1 MSKDV
6 DSAPAGKLLLARFAW
21 FAVFYNVAVI
31 LWGALVRATG
41 SGAGC
46 GNHWPLCN
54 GQVIPV
60 SPGLHTV
67 IEFTHRQMVTG
78 ATFIVLALL
87 IWTFRKTAK
96 RDAARFFA
104 VASAV
109 LLLNEAF
116 LGALLV
122 KLGYVTDN
130 QSVGRMVVLS
140 VHLSNTLLLL
150 AALTLTAR
158 SASLAQRGTPQP
170 WTALH
175 RARGFYWAVA
185 GTATTILV
193 GVTGSLAALGDT
205 LFPAASLTD
214 ALAQDYAAGAP
225 MLLRLRILHPASALA
240 AGIFVIWLIV
250 RSRKLVSIA
259 ASLDAQEG
267 QRLAVSTTLA
277 SRVVALLALQIVL
290 GVADLLLLAPAW
302 MQMLHL
308 LGADLYWVA
317 LILLAAE
324 TIWPAAIACGEAT
337 ARASGLSA
345 SSRTAQSA
353 RP

>member
-175 RARGFYWAVA
+175 
-185 GTATTILV
+185 
-193 GVTGSLAALGDT
+193 
-205 LFPAASLTD
+205 
-214 ALAQDYAAGAP
+214 
-225 MLLRLRILHPASALA
+225 
-240 AGIFVIWLIV
+240 
-250 RSRKLVSIA
+250 
-259 ASLDAQEG
+259 
-267 QRLAVSTTLA
+267 
-277 SRVVALLALQIVL
+277 
-290 GVADLLLLAPAW
+290 
-302 MQMLHL
+302 
-308 LGADLYWVA
+308 
-317 LILLAAE
+317 
-324 TIWPAAIACGEAT
+324 
-337 ARASGLSA
+337 
-345 SSRTAQSA
+345 
-353 RP
+353 